1 MMPKLCFEPGENFN
15 ADQSADAAAIT
26 GEDLLRPR
34 LAHPGEDGIHAGV
47 IPGVIPGVIHGEA
60 PQVVARER
68 VSIH

>member
-1 MMPKLCFEPGENFN
+1 MPELCFEPGENFN

-26 GEDLLRPR
+26 GKDLLRPR
-34 LAHPGEDGIHAGV
+34 LAHAGEDGIHAGV
-47 IPGVIPGVIHGEA
+47 IPGVIHGQV

>member
-1 MMPKLCFEPGENFN
+1 MPELCLEPGENFN

-34 LAHPGEDGIHAGV
+34 LEHPVEDGIFA
-47 IPGVIPGVIHGEA
+47 GVIHGEVL
-60 PQVVARER
+60 QVVGRER